1 MAELGQLQAGAL
13 VFAAWVARSKSRFP
27 EVVYYCSSDVSEEQ
41 LGRADHEQL
50 LGALQ
55 SLTSQHLLGQL
66 CGLAP
71 EQVAVTRLEEYD
83 TSATSS
89 SAAPTQP
96 ADVKRSHKERLQRL
110 LESAGQCSDGPFLA
124 YVLTAGHKV
133 VVKQLVGGGLA
144 RATFCS
150 EEWGAAFEDKMY
162 IARTTWPPGAM
173 SMELPA
179 GHLGWYAAFLAYG
192 RGAYV
197 LHPTAESWLLPD
209 AVAEEQPESTGHVWR
224 ISSAPVAVQLEQRLG
239 QPPRMTCTCSSFR
252 VVGAAV
258 SRCLHTAYVSSVEWL
273 LEAGP
278 PPPRLVPAARCARS
292 DDGRVLPG
300 DYIWLPG
307 RTLPYT
313 ERRVATVTTVYG
325 PDTVGPVRAH
335 LFELYS
341 GCSCLA
347 CVMAYDG
354 VADGLFRYS
363 RSSFFCLRHMYTYAD
378 QLLGSGM
385 NVEAYVSSQR
395 RLAAT
400 TLLADAQRPKQ
411 FSATLFRRTW
421 QQFEARLDR
430 FHTFKCPICDWRPR
444 VLICDAT
451 AITFLVEHYRGTP
464 VTTLAAQLSS
474 GRREHKRSDRCWCP
488 EEKGRSAL
496 RGFSSALLGDGKD
509 VYGHRVEGWAGAADS
524 VMLHSSP
531 AALEA
536 VHASLPE
543 ADRASGLTVGF
554 VRVVSSAVSS
564 VGGVPGS
571 PARLALARLLDCMGS
586 TAPAVAY
593 MPLLYTAA
601 SDACAMVVES
611 QPQHPAVSL
620 ALATLADAL
629 KDGAP
634 VLSRAL
640 TVLSQHASIVPVA
653 AMLPIAVFLRRLSQL
668 AQLCGTGCDGGPSL
682 EATGA
687 ASAETDECL
696 LTANCCGLGVV
707 RPRYAMG
714 MDGKSGSADEEGGAA
729 SCKHNFCARG
739 PRTGGIFTVFCE
751 HGVCYAFFVLP
762 RAEGRN
768 EMYSWMV
775 SFLPRAPEVVV
786 YDFACSLHEYCLNR
800 APAFFCGTRFVVDR
814 FHWSNHTG
822 CSHAYN
828 MSLYPDL
835 DGLNSEV
842 AEQVNSQLQ
851 PYKSMVSQMRQD
863 NFMSCLRFVLGS
875 KNTERISKIM
885 KHLKHALTL

>member
-1 MAELGQLQAGAL
+1 MHCARITGAL
-13 VFAAWVARSKSRFP
+13 SAMLTGISLCVLR
-27 EVVYYCSSDVSEEQ
+27 
-41 LGRADHEQL
+41 L
-50 LGALQ
+50 LGKRRRLPPP
-55 SLTSQHLLGQL
+55 STH
-66 CGLAP
+66 CGCTYT
-71 EQVAVTRLEEYD
+71 VY
-83 TSATSS
+83 
-89 SAAPTQP
+89 
-96 ADVKRSHKERLQRL
+96 
-110 LESAGQCSDGPFLA
+110 
-124 YVLTAGHKV
+124 
-133 VVKQLVGGGLA
+133 
-144 RATFCS
+144 
-150 EEWGAAFEDKMY
+150 
-162 IARTTWPPGAM
+162 
-173 SMELPA
+173 LPA
-179 GHLGWYAAFLAYG
+179 AC
-192 RGAYV
+192 
-197 LHPTAESWLLPD
+197 S
-209 AVAEEQPESTGHVWR
+209 
-224 ISSAPVAVQLEQRLG
+224 QLEQRLG
-239 QPPRMTCTCSSFR
+239 QPPRMTCTCSSFS

-258 SRCLHTAYVSSVEWL
+258 SSCLHTAYVSSVEWL

-307 RTLPYT
+307 RTLVACTRQTGALRCCHSGCGAACQHVTEARAAFEPHLLPAVAVAAAPAAASSGQIRTPAGAEGDADDTQTQQAGAPAPAAAAAVADEAVEEAVPPPSEVRYPYAPDKATIIAMMTFELSLMQRQGERLAAAGVGGGSGGASGSSGGGAVLKLAPPLPPSGCCACGQPYT